1 MPVTHG
7 VTGSSPVRTAKEK
20 DSSKRESF
28 FSYIASAPLSLLLL
42 IHHIL
47 CKYKNAKTQRKPI
60 FIWNIIR
67 YLIINFAKPLHFLCK
82 RDKKGILR
90 AVWCHLTPFFAQN
103 RFLLQQRLAVRC
115 WTKFSM
121 TLWRP
126 KANNAPPPSS
136 WTCFRICQRR
146 GTAKVAVRAEI
157 CDWAR
162 AKHQACLNVMP
173 SVSKLNKVK
182 RVEQDEK
189 DETHPWNKNVKICEF

>member
-47 CKYKNAKTQRKPI
+47 CKCKNAKTQKNTL
-60 FIWNIIR
+60 FFWIIR
-67 YLIINFAKPLHFLCK
+67 RYAIIEFAKPLHFLCK
-82 RDKKGILR
+82 RAKKAFLR
-90 AVWCHLTPFFAQN
+90 AAWCHLTPFFAHN
-103 RFLLQQRLAVRC
+103 RFLLLQRSRWDAELNSAWRY
-115 WTKFSM
+115 
-121 TLWRP
+121 WRP

-146 GTAKVAVRAEI
+146 GTAK
-157 CDWAR
+157 AR
-162 AKHQACLNVMP
+162 GEMLN
-173 SVSKLNKVK
+173 
-182 RVEQDEK
+182 
-189 DETHPWNKNVKICEF
+189 